1 MFIAAMLRWLLVVE
15 FRLKFL
21 RKDAILANVVV
32 DDLGVV
38 NSSGAG

>member
-1 MFIAAMLRWLLVVE
+1 MVE